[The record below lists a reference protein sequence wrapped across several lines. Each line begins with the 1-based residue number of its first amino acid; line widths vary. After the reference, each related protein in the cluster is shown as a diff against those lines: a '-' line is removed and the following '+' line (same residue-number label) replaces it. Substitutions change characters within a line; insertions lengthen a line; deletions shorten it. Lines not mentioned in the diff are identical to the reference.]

1 MLLRDPRE
9 PVALSVVCL
18 PIVNLLPPF
27 EDSIDFLKKCK
38 FIVTQMVSEVLEK
51 AIWGRNLGVAI
62 KEDCFGVPCQIRSAL
77 QGWSRATASL
87 PVLQSSRPRPGIEPA
102 TLASGSLPLSHLGSP
117 KTVILPVTNYFPY
130 TPTVFI
136 VLPLCE

>member
-87 PVLQSSRPRPGIEPA
+87 PVLQSSRPRDRLPEGCES
-102 TLASGSLPLSHLGSP
+102 ASAYETEQLGS
-117 KTVILPVTNYFPY
+117 
-130 TPTVFI
+130 
-136 VLPLCE
+136 